1 MEIRINNSV
10 NFGRLLK
17 PSEEADYASVLERA
31 KAKAGNRGKTILIV
45 PSSSLPQADINNT
58 GVGNLTSNEGFF
70 DFVKK
75 YWGINEIQLLP
86 TGQYHEHRGHYPMYS
101 GTSMDLG
108 NHMIDI
114 KSHIPDEDFREI
126 VNANKIKDKV
136 NFSNVVDINSAQEK
150 ALRRLYKN
158 MPDRE
163 DFNKF
168 KSENLSRLEAKGL
181 FRALRTIYGSANYH
195 KWDDIDKNLFLLEPE
210 KRDKRIK
217 EIYKLQGEEIDF
229 YFYKQFL
236 AEKDLK
242 KAKENLNTKG
252 LKLNADFI
260 CGFSYDEVWSHPKAF
275 TPNASIGWGL
285 PALNFDNPEAEKL
298 LREKAE
304 FYAKR
309 FDGFRVDAGWTYI
322 NQPQNSSQYK
332 YYDDKILNI
341 IEDEVKKVKGKNY
354 DLKNLMY
361 EFSADPKQFNIYS
374 GNSLKPYIANR
385 VQIRTSDHL
394 SNNWGSNRAF
404 LDRNWNPAN
413 FIIGAANHDSNRIKP
428 NEKQAKVLSK
438 ILKIPEKKLT
448 DEKEFIRAKLAE
460 PAGAYNNMI
469 FFRDAL
475 ALDDTN
481 SKIPADYKEY
491 YENLLKNK
499 DGYNPMDALEKT
511 FKAKGLDKEEPELYK
526 KIVKYRKI
534 LDSQEKQIHPI
545 IKLGAGIV
553 CLGIL
558 AYGIF
563 KYTKQEKQKNYNF
576 TSNSQHI

>member
-58 GVGNLTSNEGFF
+58 GVGNLASNEGFF

-86 TGQYHEHRGHYPMYS
+86 TGQYHEHHGHYPMYS

-114 KSHIPDEDFREI
+114 KSHVPDEEFRKI

-136 NFSNVVDINSAQEK
+136 NFSNVVDINSVQEK
-150 ALRRLYKN
+150 ALRKLYKS
-158 MPDRE
+158 MPDIDE
-163 DFNKF
+163 FNKF
-168 KSENLSRLEAKGL
+168 KLENLSRLEAKGL

-195 KWDDIDKNLFLLEPE
+195 KWDDIDINLFLLEPE

-217 EIYKLQGEEIDF
+217 EIYKLQGEEVDF
-229 YFYKQFL
+229 YIYKQFL

-242 KAKENLNTKG
+242 KAKENLNSKG

-275 TPNASIGWGL
+275 TPNASIGWEL
-285 PALNFDNPEAEKL
+285 PALNFENPEAEKL
-298 LREKAE
+298 LREKVD

-309 FDGFRVDAGWTYI
+309 FDGLRIDAAWTYI
-322 NQPQNSSQYK
+322 NQPQNEHTFK
-332 YYDDKILNI
+332 YYNDKIINI
-341 IEDEVKKVKGKNY
+341 IEDEVKKIKGSSY

-361 EFSADPKQFNIYS
+361 EFTADPNKFSIYS
-374 GNSLKPYIANR
+374 GHQLKSWAKDR
-385 VQIRTSDHL
+385 VKIQTSDRISDH
-394 SNNWGSNRAF
+394 WGTNSIF
-404 LDRNWNPAN
+404 LDRGWNPAS
-413 FIIGAANHDSNRIKP
+413 FIIGASNHDSKKIKP
-428 NEKQAKVLSK
+428 VERQAKILSQILKLPEKQLM
-438 ILKIPEKKLT
+438 

-475 ALDDTN
+475 ALEDTN

-534 LDSQEKQIHPI
+534 LDNKEKQINPALKWSAVI
-545 IKLGAGIV
+545 ICSGL
-553 CLGIL
+553 LL
-558 AYGIF
+558 YGIF
-563 KYTKQEKQKNYNF
+563 KCLNPQKPAH
-576 TSNSQHI
+576 SSSI